1 MSAYQN
7 DSIYWVEIDRISP
20 NPYQPRKEFDQAK
33 LSGLA
38 DSIRQY
44 GIMQPLVVTKREAEK
59 EDGGLSVSYELIA
72 GERRLR
78 AAKIANLQQVPVIIR
93 SDEES
98 NQMKLELA
106 IIENLQREDLNAID
120 RALAFEQL
128 AKEFKFKHAQIAMKV
143 GKSRE
148 YVSNSM
154 RLLALPPN
162 MQNAMRRGEITEGHG
177 RPLLMLG
184 DRPDQQLTVFKE
196 ITAKK
201 LTVRETEAIARR
213 IAVEK
218 VRKKTRSYDP
228 EIINLEQQLTE
239 SLGTRVQI
247 ESREVGGKIMIDFF
261 SNDDLRNLLE
271 SLNNEKG
278 ERKNT
283 ERSISEASEAPTQET
298 TVDEVSMSDEELK
311 LLQSDTPI
319 KEVQETSLEKEVEED
334 DENSEDDDLY
344 SIKNFSV

>member
-1 MSAYQN
+1 MSAYQG
-7 DSIYWVEIDRISP
+7 DSIYWVETDRISP

-33 LSGLA
+33 LAGLA

-44 GIMQPLVVTKREAEK
+44 GIMQPLVVTKKEKQK

-78 AAKIANLQQVPVIIR
+78 ASKIAGLSQVPVIIR

-106 IIENLQREDLNAID
+106 IIENLQREDLNPID

-128 AKEFKFKHAQIAMKV
+128 AQEFKFKHAQIALKV

-148 YVSNSM
+148 YVSNSL
-154 RLLALPPN
+154 RLLMLPPD
-162 MQNAMRRGEITEGHG
+162 MREAMRQGRISEGHG
-177 RPLLMLG
+177 RPLLMLK
-184 DRPDQQLTVFKE
+184 DRDEEQLVLFKE
-196 ITAKK
+196 VLAKK
-201 LTVRETEAIARR
+201 LTVRETESIARR
-213 IAVEK
+213 IAVDK
-218 VRKKTRSYDP
+218 VRKKERKYDP

-247 ESREVGGKIMIDFF
+247 ESREVGGKIVIDFF

-271 SLNNEKG
+271 TLNA
-278 ERKNT
+278 
-283 ERSISEASEAPTQET
+283 EA
-298 TVDEVSMSDEELK
+298 EVRQQSAGVNDEEDDVEEVPMSEEEIK
-311 LLQSDTPI
+311 LLQNDATEE
-319 KEVQETSLEKEVEED
+319 EVQETPIEKSE
-334 DENSEDDDLY
+334 EDDDLY